1 MGWQRATV
9 AQAIVDTLTA
19 ASEGALAVFA
29 DPPPSFNVPAYIVA
43 WPTQVL
49 YNDPAFAVDTA
60 TLPVIAAVAVE
71 QSAQLDNLLD
81 VARAALDAD
90 PTLGGLLAH
99 GVVVVGEQRN
109 WRILTDVA
117 GARFL
122 AGELILT
129 VRM

>member
-1 MGWQRATV
+1 MGWNRATV
-9 AQAIVDTLTA
+9 AAAITATLTA
-19 ASEGALAVFA
+19 AVEGAIAVFP
-29 DPPPSFNVPAYIVA
+29 DPPPSFNVPAFIVA

-60 TLPVIAAVAVE
+60 TLPVLAAVATD
-71 QSAQLDNLLD
+71 QSAQLDNLLT
-81 VARAALDAD
+81 VALGALVAD

-122 AGELILT
+122 AAELILT
-129 VRM
+129 IRM